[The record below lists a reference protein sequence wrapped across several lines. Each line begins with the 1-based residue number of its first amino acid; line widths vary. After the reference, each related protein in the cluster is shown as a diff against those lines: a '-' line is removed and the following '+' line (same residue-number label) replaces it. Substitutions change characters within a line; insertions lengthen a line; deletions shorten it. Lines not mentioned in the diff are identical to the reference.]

1 VVAVVGITA
10 PLIVLL
16 FVFCFRNFNLG
27 SDGDGD
33 ASNPK

>member
-16 FVFCFRNFNLG
+16 FVFCFRNLG

-33 ASNPK
+33 ASNPID